1 MRCIISPV
9 TSASVSLTEKAEERK
24 IGKGLLIY
32 FAVSSKDI
40 WDEEIE
46 KKIEKLIKKLK
57 TVKFFWNEELKKIDQ
72 GIWEYKW
79 EILLISNF
87 TLYGNMQKGNKID
100 FSDSGLFD
108 YSQNIY
114 NKVIGELEKSGTPFK
129 TGEFGAKMEVSSTNL
144 GPLNYIFEF

>member
-1 MRCIISPV
+1 
-9 TSASVSLTEKAEERK
+9 
-24 IGKGLLIY
+24 
-32 FAVSSKDI
+32 
-40 WDEEIE
+40 
-46 KKIEKLIKKLK
+46 
-57 TVKFFWNEELKKIDQ
+57 
-72 GIWEYKW
+72 
-79 EILLISNF
+79 
-87 TLYGNMQKGNKID
+87 MQKGNKID